1 MRKRHGRQ
9 ERRAARVL
17 AGLLAA
23 LLSGCST
30 SSGGGGPPL
39 FTGAFTA
46 SSGTLQ
52 AGAATV
58 PIVLPPGTA
67 LAGHGGPPRRALDG
81 SILLTGGPLSPL
93 GCFDPDPS
101 TAAVFFAP
109 NTGTIDTLT
118 ARALVLDNGAR
129 RLAIVKVD
137 AIGMSR
143 KLRDAV
149 ADAAAPLG
157 IPRPHVAV
165 VATHTHAGPGG
176 VSDQPAWEI
185 AASDCF
191 SQAVYDA
198 VKSAAVLALSQ
209 AHAALTPAK
218 LGIGS
223 VQVSGFT
230 RNRRDEIYP
239 PGAAPL
245 DVELGLIKVETTGGV
260 PIAALINFAIHGTFY
275 DGDNMKVSA
284 DAPGAIEREIE
295 KVLPPGAVAI
305 FTNGAE
311 GDVAPQKSTTINT
324 PEALGAGVAAKVA
337 ALWGAIVAQPTAD
350 LRVVFTDVA
359 MPPPQY
365 NPLGCLPLAE
375 TTTTVCDIAPGG
387 MQPTVPLPKWLSTT
401 LPFQAIRINDTVLV
415 TVPGEP
421 VTDLGTTIKQQAVAA
436 GLARGYVVALA
447 NDHGGYFTTTAHYD
461 KPTYEGKATLYGRD
475 TGATVV
481 EATAVVIEKVK

>member
-1 MRKRHGRQ
+1 MSKRHERQ
-9 ERRAARVL
+9 RRQAARVL

-30 SSGGGGPPL
+30 SSGGGGPT
-39 FTGAFTA
+39 FAGAFTA
-46 SSGTLQ
+46 SSGTLK

-67 LAGHGGPPRRALDG
+67 LAGHGGPPRRPLDG

-93 GCFDPDPS
+93 GCLDPDPS

-109 NTGTIDTLT
+109 NAGVIDQLT

-143 KLRDAV
+143 TLRDAV
-149 ADAAAPLG
+149 ADAAVPLG

-209 AHAALTPAK
+209 AQAALTPAK

-223 VQVSGFT
+223 VQVTGFT
-230 RNRRDEIYP
+230 RNRRDEVYP

-260 PIAALINFAIHGTFY
+260 PIAALINFAIHGTFH

-284 DAPGAIEREIE
+284 DAPGAIEDEIE
-295 KVLPPGAVAI
+295 KVLPAGAVAI

-311 GDVAPQKSTTINT
+311 GDVAPQKSATITT

-337 ALWGAIVAQPTAD
+337 ALWSTTVAQPTAD

-375 TTTTVCDIAPGG
+375 TTTTVCDLGV
-387 MQPTVPLPKWLSTT
+387 QPTVPLPTWLSTA

-415 TVPGEP
+415 AVPGEP
-421 VTDLGTTIKQQAVAA
+421 VTELGITIKQQAVAA

-447 NDHGGYFTTTAHYD
+447 NDHGGYFTTTVQYD
-461 KPTYEGKATLYGRD
+461 KPTYEGQATLYGRD

>member
-1 MRKRHGRQ
+1 MRKRQGRQ
-9 ERRAARVL
+9 GRQAARVL

-30 SSGGGGPPL
+30 SSGGGGPPV
-39 FTGAFTA
+39 FTGDFTA

-93 GCFDPDPS
+93 GCLDPDPS

-109 NTGTIDTLT
+109 NTGTIDGLT

-143 KLRDAV
+143 ELRDAV

-157 IPRPHVAV
+157 IPHPHVAV
-165 VATHTHAGPGG
+165 VATHTHSGPGG

-191 SQAVYDA
+191 SEAVYNA
-198 VKSAAVLALSQ
+198 VKSAAVLALDQ
-209 AHAALTPAK
+209 ANAALTPAK

-223 VQVSGFT
+223 VQVTGVT
-230 RNRRDEIYP
+230 TNRASTLWAP
-239 PGAAPL
+239 NPAPL
-245 DVELGLIKVETTGGV
+245 DTELGLIKVETTAGV
-260 PIAALINFAIHGTFY
+260 PIAALINFAIHGTWY
-275 DGDNMKVSA
+275 DGDNMQISA
-284 DAPGAIEREIE
+284 DVPGAIEDEIE
-295 KVLPPGAVAI
+295 KALPAGAVAI

-311 GDVAPQKSTTINT
+311 GDIKPQKAGLAT
-324 PEALGAGVAAKVA
+324 PDLLGAAVAAKVA
-337 ALWGAIVAQPTAD
+337 PLWTSIVAQPTAD

-421 VTDLGTTIKQQAVAA
+421 VTELGTTVKQQAVAA

-475 TGATVV
+475 TGAKVV